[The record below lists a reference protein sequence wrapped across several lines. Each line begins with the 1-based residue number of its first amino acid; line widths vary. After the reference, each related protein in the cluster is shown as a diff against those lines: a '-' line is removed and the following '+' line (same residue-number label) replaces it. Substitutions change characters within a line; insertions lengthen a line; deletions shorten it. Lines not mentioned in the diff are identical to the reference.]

1 MLKRELILRNPV
13 QSLAG
18 ESESI
23 LRAGHFGAILAR
35 AGVGKTALIV
45 QIALHAMLRGRNVVH
60 VSLNQPVTR
69 TNLWYREI
77 FGNIARQV
85 QIERAEALWGE
96 ILPHRFIMTFRTEGF
111 SVPKLEERLT
121 DLIEQKIFLPRLLI
135 IDGLSFDEP
144 QREDLAGL
152 KHYARLNELG
162 VWFSIRTHR
171 HEAPGLGGLPRQI
184 LDVED
189 LFEVALSLV
198 PVGEEIH
205 VNVLKGI
212 TLPPEHAYLALDP
225 ATMLVKNRIP

>member
-23 LRAGHFGAILAR
+23 LRAGHFGGILAR

-45 QIALHAMLRGRNVVH
+45 QIALHAMLNGRNVVH

-77 FGNIARQV
+77 FGNIVRQM
-85 QIERAEALWGE
+85 QIERAEALWEE
-96 ILPHRFIMTFRTEGF
+96 ILPHRFIMTFRAEGF

-144 QREDLAGL
+144 QRENLAGL

-171 HEAPGLGGLPRQI
+171 HEAPGPGGLPRQI

-212 TLPPEHAYLALDP
+212 TLPPEHAHLALDP